1 MKEGRWGI
9 LRVFMLVLGV
19 IFVGMLIFAG
29 SQFVLRGHVDQALT
43 IDIEKR
49 LHPETPDGQ
58 RGMVRQAEPYHYDF
72 FTLLDQPVPER
83 ALPELDLPQN
93 PALKTRVKVSE
104 LKLSG
109 NFAIQVS
116 SFSSS
121 SDALALAR
129 ELQSQG
135 YLAVIVNDVVD
146 GKGRYRVRID
156 GGKQRENAEQIQAA
170 LARKTGFKGM
180 IVTL

>member
-1 MKEGRWGI
+1 MKESRWGI
-9 LRVFMLVLGV
+9 LRVFCLVLGV
-19 IFVGMLIFAG
+19 ILVGMLIFAG
-29 SQFVLRGHVDQALT
+29 SQFVLRGHVDEALA
-43 IDIEKR
+43 IDLEKH
-49 LHPETPDGQ
+49 LYPETQTGRQ
-58 RGMVRQAEPYHYDF
+58 LSNQQAEPYHYDF

-93 PALKTRVKVSE
+93 PALRTRVKVSE

-109 NFAIQVS
+109 NYAIQVS
-116 SFSSS
+116 SFTSS

>member
-9 LRVFMLVLGV
+9 LRVFVLVFGV
-19 IFVGMLIFAG
+19 ILLGMLIFAG
-29 SQFVLRGHVDQALT
+29 SQFVLRGHVDQAFAL
-43 IDIEKR
+43 DLEKH
-49 LHPETPDGQ
+49 LHPEMHATQHFSD
-58 RGMVRQAEPYHYDF
+58 RQAEPYHYDF

-93 PALKTRVKVSE
+93 PALKARVKVSE
-104 LKLSG
+104 MKLSG
-109 NFAIQVS
+109 NYAIQVS

-121 SDALALAR
+121 SDAVALVR

-156 GGKQRENAEQIQAA
+156 GGKQREHAEQIQAA